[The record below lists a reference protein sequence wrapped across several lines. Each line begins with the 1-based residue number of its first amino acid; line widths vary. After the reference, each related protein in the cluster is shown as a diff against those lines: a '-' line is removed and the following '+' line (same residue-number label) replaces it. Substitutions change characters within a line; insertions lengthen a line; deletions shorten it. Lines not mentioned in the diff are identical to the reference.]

1 LVRMANADDFSA
13 PQAEGGQ
20 VVTPWEVSGADE
32 GIDYDKLIRDFGCSP
47 ISPELITRIEEL
59 TGKTAHRFLRRG
71 LFFSHRDLE
80 LLLDSYEKGV
90 PFYLYTGRGPS
101 SEALHIGHLVPFH
114 FTQWLQEA
122 FKVPLVIELTDDE
135 KFLFKDGLTLEE
147 AHRLGYENAKDIIAC
162 GFDPDLTFIFSDV
175 DYIGTMYPIICKIQ
189 KAITFNQVRGAFGF
203 DGSSNIGK
211 VAFAAVQASP
221 SFPVTFPHMF
231 GARTDINCL
240 IPQAIDQDP
249 YFRLTRDVAPRLGW
263 LKPALIHSKFFP
275 ALQGH
280 KTKMSGSAE
289 SAATVFVTDTPKD
302 IKTKVN
308 KYAFSGGKTTIEE
321 QRKFGADLTVDV
333 PYEYL
338 RYIMEDDARLKQIG
352 DDYGSGKLL
361 SGEVKQILIEELTR
375 ITQEHQ
381 KAKSKVTDDVLR
393 HFMDPTRPSL
403 DFRNN

>member
-1 LVRMANADDFSA
+1 MSGDLDDL
-13 PQAEGGQ
+13 PPIEETGGQ
-20 VVTPWEVSGADE
+20 KITPWEVEASDE
-32 GIDYDKLIRDFGCSP
+32 GIDYDKLIRDFGCTK
-47 ISPELITRIEEL
+47 ISEDLIGRIEKL
-59 TGKTAHRFLRRG
+59 TGKTPHRFLRRG

-80 LLLDSYEKGV
+80 VLLDNYEKGI

-135 KFLFKDGLTLEE
+135 KFLFKEGLTLEE

-175 DYIGTMYPIICKIQ
+175 DYMGTMYPVVAKIQ

-203 DGSSNIGK
+203 DGSANIGK
-211 VAFAAVQASP
+211 VSFAAIQASP

-231 GARTDINCL
+231 GDRTDVMCL

-249 YFRLTRDVAPRLGW
+249 YFRLTRDIAPRLGW
-263 LKPALIHSKFFP
+263 KKPALIHSKFFP

-280 KTKMSGSAE
+280 KTKMSGSA
-289 SAATVFVTDTPKD
+289 AAVATVFVTDTPKM
-302 IKTKVN
+302 IKEKVN
-308 KYAFSGGKTTIEE
+308 KYAFSGGKTTMED
-321 QRKFGADLTVDV
+321 QRKYGADLSIDV

-338 RYIMEDDARLKQIG
+338 RYIMDDDARLEQIG
-352 DDYGSGKLL
+352 NDYGSGKLL
-361 SGEVKQILIEELTR
+361 TGEVKQILIDELTK
-375 ITQEHQ
+375 ITKHHQ
-381 KAKSKVTDDVLR
+381 DAKKSVTDDVLR
-393 HFMDPTRPSL
+393 HFMDPTRPTL
-403 DFRNN
+403 RRY